1 MTKISTIAVY
11 CGSSLGT
18 KPVYR
23 EKAKDLAMVLIN
35 HNINLVYGGGNIGL
49 MGVIASTLQ
58 QNGGKVTGVL
68 PHFLNKKE
76 VGNLDIAQLILVD
89 SMHERKMKIS
99 ELSDA
104 FIAMPG
110 GFGTLEEVAEML
122 TWSQLGLSQKP
133 VGLFNVNGF
142 YDLLL
147 GQFDIMVEEGFL
159 KPENRALLVAD
170 ADPDN
175 LLAKLNDFKP
185 MVTPKWL
192 HSDQT

>member
-11 CGSSLGT
+11 CGSSLGIN
-18 KPVYR
+18 PVYR

-76 VGNLDIAQLILVD
+76 VGKLDIAQLILVD
-89 SMHERKMKIS
+89 SMHARKLKIS

-133 VGLFNVNGF
+133 VGLFNINGF

-159 KPENRALLVAD
+159 KPENRNLLVAD
-170 ADPDN
+170 ADPEN